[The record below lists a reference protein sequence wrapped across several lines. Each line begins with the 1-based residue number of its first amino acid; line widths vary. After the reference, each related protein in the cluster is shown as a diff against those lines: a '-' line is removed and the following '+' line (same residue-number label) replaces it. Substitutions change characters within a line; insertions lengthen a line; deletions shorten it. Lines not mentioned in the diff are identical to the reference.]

1 MVQPAGVVTSSRRA
15 AGCTIGGLLML
26 EDGKIRS
33 VLARAIE
40 EATRIASKLGP
51 AGPAKPAGDPH

>member
-1 MVQPAGVVTSSRRA
+1 
-15 AGCTIGGLLML
+15 ML

-40 EATRIASKLGP
+40 EATRTAAGLGQ
-51 AGPAKPAGDPH
+51 GKPNSAH

>member
-1 MVQPAGVVTSSRRA
+1 
-15 AGCTIGGLLML
+15 ML

-40 EATRIASKLGP
+40 EATRIAATLGSTPP
-51 AGPAKPAGDPH
+51 ASA

>member
-1 MVQPAGVVTSSRRA
+1 
-15 AGCTIGGLLML
+15 ML

-40 EATRIASKLGP
+40 EATRIASKLGAP
-51 AGPAKPAGDPH
+51 KSAASPQ

>member
-1 MVQPAGVVTSSRRA
+1 
-15 AGCTIGGLLML
+15 ML

-40 EATRIASKLGP
+40 EATKTAAGLG
-51 AGPAKPAGDPH
+51 DLRR